1 MKWILVV
8 AVKCRHRE
16 NGLLKDVKIR
26 PPLTYTYDAH
36 LGVVSLADQTRA
48 KPIH

>member
-16 NGLLKDVKIR
+16 NGLFKGAKIG
-26 PPLTYTYDAH
+26 PPLTSIYHMT
-36 LGVVSLADQTRA
+36 L
-48 KPIH
+48 I

>member
-26 PPLTYTYDAH
+26 LTY
-36 LGVVSLADQTRA
+36 
-48 KPIH
+48 II